1 MKRQT
6 TKWEK
11 IFANHLFEKAQYK
24 KTQNSTAKKTLQL
37 ENRSRY
43 KENFLKVDREMS
55 HKHMKTDSTSLSI
68 VVVVVQ

>member
-1 MKRQT
+1 MQITYLKKHN
-6 TKWEK
+6 TKK
-11 IFANHLFEKAQYK
+11 LSKL
-24 KTQNSTAKKTLQL
+24 NSKKTLQL

-55 HKHMKTDSTSLSI
+55 HKHMKTDSTSLFI